1 MGYIVPCVP
10 VGGSRR
16 LWGCRVDRLFRCLV
30 VVVFVGAC
38 ACSLLCLD
46 PVDLLLPL
54 LVLCAALWLLP

>member
-16 LWGCRVDRLFRCLV
+16 LWGCRVDRLFRWLFLLV
-30 VVVFVGAC
+30 FAGAGG
-38 ACSLLCLD
+38 CSLLFLD

-54 LVLCAALWLLP
+54 LVFCAVLLLLP